1 MLQLHFINLIY
12 LVMLLA
18 PGVIAGLI
26 VTWHIRS
33 SWAMFQTIFASLATS
48 FGMGLVTV
56 ILGKLISPLLVDIL
70 GKWVLLIDFSQSPNP
85 GGHWLGSLPYYILS
99 YYRYSIIA
107 PIGTVAGAALAGM
120 LLVAGDRLRRSSVN
134 LDSSLVLVAN
144 VASLLLGGL
153 MSLVSILSLSWLGW
167 QLIFLFAH
175 IFGNQ
180 FFSTAFGKY
189 AYYGVWGLMLLV
201 NSLLCGLTSAFFGMK
216 AARILT

>member
-18 PGVIAGLI
+18 PGVIAGVI
-26 VTWHIRS
+26 VTWNIRS
-33 SWAMFQTIFASLATS
+33 SWAMLQTIFASLATS

-120 LLVAGDRLRRSSVN
+120 LLVVGDRLRRSAVN

-180 FFSTAFGKY
+180 FFSTAFGQY
-189 AYYGVWGLMLLV
+189 AYYGVWGLMVLV

-216 AARILT
+216 VARILT